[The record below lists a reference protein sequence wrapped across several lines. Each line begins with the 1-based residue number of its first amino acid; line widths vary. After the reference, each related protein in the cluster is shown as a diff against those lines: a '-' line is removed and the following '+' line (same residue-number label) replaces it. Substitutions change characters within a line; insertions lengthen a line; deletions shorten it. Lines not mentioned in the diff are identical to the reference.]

1 MGPQKYEIC
10 PNAAKIAVLFSEKS
24 LKLFSFWVLSPL
36 TPLFDKREL
45 QQFAQHVAQLLR
57 HFSGKVNLWYFSV
70 VALHYPLPGTK
81 FCLSDWPSNMLN
93 GVVVLHYGY

>member
-1 MGPQKYEIC
+1 MDPKRCEIC

-24 LKLFSFWVLSPL
+24 QKLSSSWVLSSQ

-57 HFSGKVNLWYFSV
+57 LFQAK
-70 VALHYPLPGTK
+70 
-81 FCLSDWPSNMLN
+81 
-93 GVVVLHYGY
+93 